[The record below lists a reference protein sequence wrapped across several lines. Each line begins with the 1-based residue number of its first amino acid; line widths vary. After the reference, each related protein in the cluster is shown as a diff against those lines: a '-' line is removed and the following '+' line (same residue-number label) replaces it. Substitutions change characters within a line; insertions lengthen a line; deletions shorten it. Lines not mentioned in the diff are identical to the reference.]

1 MGDRMALLLLVV
13 ATTALA
19 VEVPTDGG
27 MGLLAEPQVAM
38 FCGKLNMHVDVQS
51 GKWESDP
58 SGTKSCIGTKEGI
71 LQYCQEVYPELQ
83 ITNVVEAN
91 QPVSVQN
98 WCKKGRKQCR
108 SHLHIVVPYRCLGEL
123 QITNVVEANQ
133 PVSVQNWCKK
143 GRKQCRSHLHI
154 VVPYRCLVGEFV
166 SDALLVPDKCKF
178 LHQERMDMCESH
190 LHWHTVAKESCGDRT
205 LNLHDYGMLLPC
217 GIDRFRGVEFVC
229 CPSDRETDSTEQD
242 EDDSDVWWGGAET
255 DYTDNSM
262 ARGAADPAGF
272 TPQQQQ
278 EEEVTEE
285 TSPAMVEEDEEE
297 EGQDNDQDGDGDED
311 DDEEDDDD
319 DVIDERDDSEPTTNI
334 AMTTTTT
341 TTTTE
346 SVEEVVREVC
356 WANAETGPCR
366 AMLARWYFD
375 REEGRC
381 AQFIYGG
388 CGGNR
393 NNFESEEY
401 CLSVCSN
408 VSKSVTQ
415 TASCLPVCLRVHS
428 LWKRGLDWEAK
439 SLPRADKKAVI
450 QRFQEKVEALEQE
463 AASERQ
469 QLVETHM
476 ARVEALLNDRRRLA
490 LESYLT
496 SLQAQPPRPRHVFS
510 LLKKYV
516 RAEQKDRQHTLKH
529 FEHVRMVDPKKAAQI
544 RPQVLTHLRVI
555 EERMNQSLGLLYK
568 VPGVADDIQDQVELL
583 QKEQADMA
591 QQLSN
596 LQSDVR
602 VSYGND
608 ALMPDSIPD
617 STRASLDLLPQEEDL
632 GVGLDGLGF
641 IHPESFN
648 QVNTDN
654 QVEPV
659 DARPIPDRDFPTR
672 PVSGLKPE
680 EIPELR
686 MEAEERH
693 STGFEVHHQKLVFFA
708 EDVGSNKGASSADVG
723 GVVIA
728 TVIVITLVMLRKK
741 QYTSIHHGVIEVDAA
756 VTPEERH
763 LSKMQQ
769 NGYENPTYK
778 FFEQMQN

>member
-1 MGDRMALLLLVV
+1 MLQHSALLLLLV
-13 ATTALA
+13 ATLTLAL
-19 VEVPTDGG
+19 EVPTDGSV
-27 MGLLAEPQVAM
+27 GLLAEPQVAM
-38 FCGKLNMHVDVQS
+38 FCGKLNMHINVQT

-91 QPVSVQN
+91 QPVTIQS

-108 SHLHIVVPYRCLGEL
+108 SHP
-123 QITNVVEANQ
+123 
-133 PVSVQNWCKK
+133 
-143 GRKQCRSHLHI
+143 HI

-190 LHWHTVAKESCGDRT
+190 LHWHTVAKESCGDRSM
-205 LNLHDYGMLLPC
+205 NLHDYGMLLPC

-229 CPSDRETDSTEQD
+229 CPSDANHLDSTELE
-242 EDDSDVWWGGAET
+242 EDDSDVWWGGADA
-255 DYTDNSM
+255 DYTDGSEP
-262 ARGAADPAGF
+262 REVELEDP
-272 TPQQQQ
+272 
-278 EEEVTEE
+278 EEAE
-285 TSPAMVEEDEEE
+285 PALGED
-297 EGQDNDQDGDGDED
+297 DED
-311 DDEEDDDD
+311 DDDEGEEEPEGDA
-319 DVIDERDDSEPTTNI
+319 SEHTTSI

-356 WANAETGPCR
+356 SEEAETGPCR
-366 AMLARWYFD
+366 AMLPRWYFD
-375 REEGRC
+375 LASGQC
-381 AQFIYGG
+381 VQFIYGG

-393 NNFESEEY
+393 NNFETQEY
-401 CLSVCSN
+401 CLSVCG
-408 VSKSVTQ
+408 SVLPT
-415 TASCLPVCLRVHS
+415 TAASTPDAVDKYLETPGDENEHAHFQKAKES
-428 LWKRGLDWEAK
+428 LEAK
-439 SLPRADKKAVI
+439 HRERMSQVMREWEEAERQAKNMPRVDKKAVI
-450 QRFQEKVEALEQE
+450 QHFQEKVESLEQE

-476 ARVEALLNDRRRLA
+476 ARVEAMLNDRRRIA
-490 LESYLT
+490 LENYLT
-496 SLQAQPPRPRHVFS
+496 ALQADPPKPRHVFN

-529 FEHVRMVDPKKAAQI
+529 FEHVHMVDPKKAAQI

-568 VPGVADDIQDQVELL
+568 VPGIAEEIQDQVEELV
-583 QKEQADMA
+583 QKEQDEVEE
-591 QQLSN
+591 QLSA
-596 LQSDVR
+596 LQSEPR

-608 ALMPDSIPD
+608 ALMP
-617 STRASLDLLPQEEDL
+617 SLTESRTAPIDMLPSEE
-632 GVGLDGLGF
+632 GGIGLDGLGYV
-641 IHPESFN
+641 HPIGFMP
-648 QVNTDN
+648 VNTEN
-654 QVEPV
+654 EVEPV
-659 DARPIPDRDFPTR
+659 DARPAPDRGLTTR
-672 PVSGLKPE
+672 PGSGLTGIKMD
-680 EIPELR
+680 EIPEVR
-686 MEAEERH
+686 MEAEVRL
-693 STGFEVHHQKLVFFA
+693 SSGYEVHHQKLVFFA
-708 EDVGSNKGASSADVG
+708 EDVGSNKGAIIGLMVG

-741 QYTSIHHGVIEVDAA
+741 QYTSIHHGVVEVDAA

>member
-1 MGDRMALLLLVV
+1 MGDRISLLLLVL
-13 ATTALA
+13 ANAGFA

-27 MGLLAEPQVAM
+27 FGLLAEPQVAM

-71 LQYCQEVYPELQ
+71 LQYCQEVYSELQ

-91 QPVSVQN
+91 QPVSIQN
-98 WCKKGRKQCR
+98 WCKKGRKQC
-108 SHLHIVVPYRCLGEL
+108 H
-123 QITNVVEANQ
+123 
-133 PVSVQNWCKK
+133 
-143 GRKQCRSHLHI
+143 SHLHI

-205 LNLHDYGMLLPC
+205 LSLHDYGMLLPC

-229 CPSDRETDSTEQD
+229 CPSEREADSGEQD
-242 EDDSDVWWGGAET
+242 EDDSDVWWGDPET
-255 DYTDNSM
+255 DYNEN
-262 ARGAADPAGF
+262 RGVVDPVEPV
-272 TPQQQQ
+272 PQQQ
-278 EEEVTEE
+278 VKEE
-285 TSPAMVEEDEEE
+285 TAPAIDEEDEDLEQDEE
-297 EGQDNDQDGDGDED
+297 QDENEEVLENDQDGDGDE
-311 DDEEDDDD
+311 EDNN
-319 DVIDERDDSEPTTNI
+319 VIEKRDDSEHTTSV
-334 AMTTTTT
+334 AMTTTT

-356 WANAETGPCR
+356 LASAETGPCR

-375 REEGRC
+375 RKEGRC
-381 AQFIYGG
+381 VQFIYGG

-401 CLSVCSN
+401 CLSVCS
-408 VSKSVTQ
+408 
-415 TASCLPVCLRVHS
+415 TAKATATPSPPDAMERYLDAPGDNNEHAHFNKAKES
-428 LWKRGLDWEAK
+428 LEAK
-439 SLPRADKKAVI
+439 HRDRMSEVMREWEEAEREAKNLPRADKKAVI
-450 QRFQEKVEALEQE
+450 QRFQEKVEMLEQE

-476 ARVEALLNDRRRLA
+476 ARVEALLNDRRSLA
-490 LESYLT
+490 LDSYLT
-496 SLQAQPPRPRHVFS
+496 SLQAEPARPRHVFS

-555 EERMNQSLGLLYK
+555 DERMNQSLSLLYK
-568 VPGVADDIQDQVELL
+568 VPGVADDIQDQIELL
-583 QKEQADMA
+583 QKEQSEMA

-608 ALMPDSIPD
+608 ALMPDSLPD
-617 STRASLDLLPQEEDL
+617 STGTSLEPQEEGL
-632 GVGLDGLGF
+632 GLDGIGF
-641 IHPESFN
+641 IHPMSFN
-648 QVNTDN
+648 QFDADDEA
-654 QVEPV
+654 EPV
-659 DARPIPDRDFPTR
+659 HARTFPDRGLPTR
-672 PVSGLKPE
+672 PVSGLKPV
-680 EIPELR
+680 EIPEIR
-686 MEAEERH
+686 MEAEERR
-693 STGFEVHHQKLVFFA
+693 SAGYEVHHQKLVFFA
-708 EDVGSNKGASSADVG
+708 EDVSSNKGAIIGLMVG

-763 LSKMQQ
+763 LTKMQQ

>member
-1 MGDRMALLLLVV
+1 MGDRVALLLLAV
-13 ATTALA
+13 AASSLA
-19 VEVPTDGG
+19 AEVPTDVS

-38 FCGKLNMHVDVQS
+38 FCGKLNMHINVQS
-51 GKWESDP
+51 GKWEPDP

-91 QPVSVQN
+91 QPISIQN

-108 SHLHIVVPYRCLGEL
+108 SHM
-123 QITNVVEANQ
+123 
-133 PVSVQNWCKK
+133 
-143 GRKQCRSHLHI
+143 HI

-178 LHQERMDMCESH
+178 LHQERMDQCESH

-205 LNLHDYGMLLPC
+205 MNLHDYGMLLPC

-229 CPSDRETDSTEQD
+229 CPAEAERDADSTEQD
-242 EDDSDVWWGGAET
+242 ADDSDVWWGGAET
-255 DYTDNSM
+255 DYSDNSM
-262 ARGAADPAGF
+262 VREPEPAE
-272 TPQQQQ
+272 QQEETRPSVVQEDEEEE

-285 TSPAMVEEDEEE
+285 NDEEE
-297 EGQDNDQDGDGDED
+297 EEEEDALDNDQDGDGEEDKEAAEDEEE
-311 DDEEDDDD
+311 DEEDGDDD
-319 DVIDERDDSEPTTNI
+319 IVDTLDDSDDADEPTTNV
-334 AMTTTTT
+334 AMTTT

-346 SVEEVVREVC
+346 SVEEVVRVPT
-356 WANAETGPCR
+356 ATPSSPDAVDHYLETP
-366 AMLARWYFD
+366 ADENEHAHFQK
-375 REEGRC
+375 
-381 AQFIYGG
+381 AK
-388 CGGNR
+388 
-393 NNFESEEY
+393 ES
-401 CLSVCSN
+401 L
-408 VSKSVTQ
+408 
-415 TASCLPVCLRVHS
+415 
-428 LWKRGLDWEAK
+428 EAK
-439 SLPRADKKAVI
+439 HRERMSQVPTETVMREWEEAERESKNLPRADKKAVI

-496 SLQAQPPRPRHVFS
+496 ALQQDPPRPRHVFS

-583 QKEQADMA
+583 QREQAEMA
-591 QQLSN
+591 QQLAN
-596 LQSDVR
+596 LQTDVR

-608 ALMPDSIPD
+608 ALMPDQDMGD
-617 STRASLDLLPQEEDL
+617 SQTDLLPQEDTL
-632 GVGLDGLGF
+632 GLGSIGF

-648 QVNTDN
+648 QPNTEN

-659 DARPIPDRDFPTR
+659 DSRPNLDRGIPTR
-672 PVSGLKPE
+672 PVTGMKME
-680 EIPELR
+680 AIPELR
-686 MEAEERH
+686 METEDRQ
-693 STGFEVHHQKLVFFA
+693 STEYEVHHQKLVFFA
-708 EDVGSNKGASSADVG
+708 EDVGSNKGAIIGLMVG

>member
-1 MGDRMALLLLVV
+1 MAQRVALVALLL
-13 ATTALA
+13 AAAAPALA
-19 VEVPTDGG
+19 AEVPTDVS

-38 FCGKLNMHVDVQS
+38 FCSKLNMHINVQS
-51 GKWESDP
+51 GKWEPDP

-91 QPVSVQN
+91 QPISIQN

-108 SHLHIVVPYRCLGEL
+108 SHI
-123 QITNVVEANQ
+123 
-133 PVSVQNWCKK
+133 
-143 GRKQCRSHLHI
+143 HI

-178 LHQERMDMCESH
+178 LHQERMDQCESH

-205 LNLHDYGMLLPC
+205 MNLHDYGMLLPC

-229 CPSDRETDSTEQD
+229 CPAEAEGEADSAERD
-242 EDDSDVWWGGAET
+242 ADDSDVWWGGAET
-255 DYTDNSM
+255 DYSDNGM
-262 ARGAADPAGF
+262 VREPEPAE
-272 TPQQQQ
+272 QQ
-278 EEEVTEE
+278 EEARPSVVEDEEDKEEEEEVVAEE
-285 TSPAMVEEDEEE
+285 NDEEE
-297 EGQDNDQDGDGDED
+297 EEEEDVLDNDQDGDGEEDEEVVEEEEEVEEEEGDDGDDDDED
-311 DDEEDDDD
+311 DIVDRLDDDD
-319 DVIDERDDSEPTTNI
+319 DDEPTTNV

-346 SVEEVVREVC
+346 SVEEVVRVPT
-356 WANAETGPCR
+356 ATPSSPDAVDYYLETP
-366 AMLARWYFD
+366 ADENEHAHFQK
-375 REEGRC
+375 
-381 AQFIYGG
+381 AK
-388 CGGNR
+388 
-393 NNFESEEY
+393 ES
-401 CLSVCSN
+401 L
-408 VSKSVTQ
+408 
-415 TASCLPVCLRVHS
+415 
-428 LWKRGLDWEAK
+428 EAK
-439 SLPRADKKAVI
+439 HRERMSQVMREWEEAEREAKNLPRADKKAVI

-496 SLQAQPPRPRHVFS
+496 ALQQDSPRPRHVFS

-583 QKEQADMA
+583 QREQTEMA
-591 QQLSN
+591 QQLAN
-596 LQSDVR
+596 LQTDVR

-608 ALMPDSIPD
+608 ALMPNQEFGDGQ
-617 STRASLDLLPQEEDL
+617 TDLLAREDTL
-632 GVGLDGLGF
+632 GLGGVGF

-648 QVNTDN
+648 QPNTEN

-659 DARPIPDRDFPTR
+659 DSRPSLDRGIPTR
-672 PVSGLKPE
+672 PVTGMKMDAV
-680 EIPELR
+680 PELR
-686 MEAEERH
+686 METENRQ
-693 STGFEVHHQKLVFFA
+693 STEYEVHHQKLVFFA
-708 EDVGSNKGASSADVG
+708 EDVGSNKGAIIGLMVG

>member
-1 MGDRMALLLLVV
+1 MGSELCTAPINGV
-13 ATTALA
+13 AQGTR
-19 VEVPTDGG
+19 VPTDVS

-38 FCGKLNMHVDVQS
+38 FCGKLNMHINVQS
-51 GKWESDP
+51 GKWEPDP

-91 QPVSVQN
+91 QPISIQN

-108 SHLHIVVPYRCLGEL
+108 SH
-123 QITNVVEANQ
+123 T
-133 PVSVQNWCKK
+133 
-143 GRKQCRSHLHI
+143 HI

-178 LHQERMDMCESH
+178 LHQERMDQCESH

-205 LNLHDYGMLLPC
+205 MNLHDYGMLLPC

-229 CPSDRETDSTEQD
+229 CPAEAERDADSAEQD
-242 EDDSDVWWGGAET
+242 ADDS
-255 DYTDNSM
+255 
-262 ARGAADPAGF
+262 
-272 TPQQQQ
+272 
-278 EEEVTEE
+278 
-285 TSPAMVEEDEEE
+285 DEEE
-297 EGQDNDQDGDGDED
+297 EEEEGDDDIVDTLDDNDDAD
-311 DDEEDDDD
+311 
-319 DVIDERDDSEPTTNI
+319 EPTTNV
-334 AMTTTTT
+334 AMTTTT

-346 SVEEVVREVC
+346 SVEEVVRDVC

-366 AMLARWYFD
+366 AMLPRWYFD
-375 REEGRC
+375 RQEGHC

-401 CLSVCSN
+401 CLSVCS
-408 VSKSVTQ
+408 SVIP
-415 TASCLPVCLRVHS
+415 TASPSSSDAVDHYLETPTDENEHAHFQKAKES
-428 LWKRGLDWEAK
+428 LEAK
-439 SLPRADKKAVI
+439 HRERMSQVMREWEEAEREAKNLPRADKKAVI

-496 SLQAQPPRPRHVFS
+496 ALQQDPPRPRHVFS

-583 QKEQADMA
+583 QREQAEMA
-591 QQLSN
+591 QQLAN
-596 LQSDVR
+596 LQTDVR

-608 ALMPDSIPD
+608 ALMPDQELGD
-617 STRASLDLLPQEEDL
+617 GQTDLLPQEDTL
-632 GVGLDGLGF
+632 GLAGVGF
-641 IHPESFN
+641 IHPEIFN
-648 QVNTDN
+648 QPNTEN

-659 DARPIPDRDFPTR
+659 DSRPSLDRGIPTR
-672 PVSGLKPE
+672 PVTGMKME
-680 EIPELR
+680 AIPELR
-686 MEAEERH
+686 METEDRQ
-693 STGFEVHHQKLVFFA
+693 STEYEVHHQKLVFFA
-708 EDVGSNKGASSADVG
+708 EDVGSNKGAIIGLMVG

-778 FFEQMQN
+778 FFEQLQN

>member
-1 MGDRMALLLLVV
+1 MKLG
-13 ATTALA
+13 TQK
-19 VEVPTDGG
+19 VPTDVS

-38 FCGKLNMHVDVQS
+38 FCGKLNMHINVQS
-51 GKWESDP
+51 GKWEPDP

-91 QPVSVQN
+91 QPVSIQS

-108 SHLHIVVPYRCLGEL
+108 SHM
-123 QITNVVEANQ
+123 
-133 PVSVQNWCKK
+133 
-143 GRKQCRSHLHI
+143 HI

-178 LHQERMDMCESH
+178 LHQERMNQCESH

-205 LNLHDYGMLLPC
+205 MNLHDYGMLLPC

-229 CPSDRETDSTEQD
+229 CPAEAEHDADSAEQD
-242 EDDSDVWWGGAET
+242 ADDSDVWWGGAET
-255 DYTDNSM
+255 DYSDTSM
-262 ARGAADPAGF
+262 VREPEPAE
-272 TPQQQQ
+272 QQ
-278 EEEVTEE
+278 EETRP
-285 TSPAMVEEDEEE
+285 SVEEADVL
-297 EGQDNDQDGDGDED
+297 DNDQDGDGEEDEEVTAEDEELEEEEDGD
-311 DDEEDDDD
+311 DDIVDD
-319 DVIDERDDSEPTTNI
+319 IADDSDDEPTTNV

-346 SVEEVVREVC
+346 SVEEVVRDVC
-356 WANAETGPCR
+356 TANAETGPCR
-366 AMLARWYFD
+366 AMLPRWYFD
-375 REEGRC
+375 RQEGRC

-401 CLSVCSN
+401 CLSVCS
-408 VSKSVTQ
+408 SVNHGDIF
-415 TASCLPVCLRVHS
+415 LLLRFERCFVKAIAKKHFLELHS
-428 LWKRGLDWEAK
+428 PDAVDHYLETPADENEHAHFQKAKESLEAK
-439 SLPRADKKAVI
+439 HRERMSQVMREWEEAEREAKNLPRADKKAVI

-476 ARVEALLNDRRRLA
+476 ARVETLLNERRRLA

-496 SLQAQPPRPRHVFS
+496 ALQQDQPRPRHVFS
-510 LLKKYV
+510 LLKKYL

-568 VPGVADDIQDQVELL
+568 VPGLADDIQDQVGEL
-583 QKEQADMA
+583 QWED
-591 QQLSN
+591 SIN
-596 LQSDVR
+596 PSICVSVSETTDVR
-602 VSYGND
+602 MSY
-608 ALMPDSIPD
+608 
-617 STRASLDLLPQEEDL
+617 
-632 GVGLDGLGF
+632 
-641 IHPESFN
+641 
-648 QVNTDN
+648 
-654 QVEPV
+654 VEPV
-659 DARPIPDRDFPTR
+659 DSRPNLDRGVPTR
-672 PVSGLKPE
+672 PAKPLIDVCPLISTVRVLCVLTGMKME
-680 EIPELR
+680 AIPELR
-686 MEAEERH
+686 METEDRQ
-693 STGFEVHHQKLVFFA
+693 STEYEVHHQKLVFFA
-708 EDVGSNKGASSADVG
+708 EDVGSNKGAIIGLMVG

>member
-1 MGDRMALLLLVV
+1 IAEKKLFLLRN
-13 ATTALA
+13 ATHACVLSQ
-19 VEVPTDGG
+19 VPSDSGT
-27 MGLLAEPQVAM
+27 GLFAEPQIAM
-38 FCGKLNMHVDVQS
+38 FCGKPNMHINVQT
-51 GKWESDP
+51 GKWEPDP
-58 SGTKSCIGTKEGI
+58 SGSKSCIGTKEGI

-91 QPVSVQN
+91 QPVSIWD
-98 WCKKGRKQCR
+98 WCKKSQKQCR
-108 SHLHIVVPYRCLGEL
+108 SH
-123 QITNVVEANQ
+123 T
-133 PVSVQNWCKK
+133 
-143 GRKQCRSHLHI
+143 HI

-190 LHWHTVAKESCGDRT
+190 LHWHTVAKESCGDRSM
-205 LNLHDYGMLLPC
+205 NLHDYGMLLPC

-229 CPSDRETDSTEQD
+229 CPAEVEELDSAAAE
-242 EDDSDVWWGGAET
+242 EDDSDVWWGGAENE
-255 DYTDNSM
+255 YSDNSM
-262 ARGAADPAGF
+262 TRDAGSEPA
-272 TPQQQQ
+272 
-278 EEEVTEE
+278 V
-285 TSPAMVEEDEEE
+285 VEDDEDLDEEE
-297 EGQDNDQDGDGDED
+297 ELLDNDQDGDGDED
-311 DDEEDDDD
+311 EDEDEEQRQSIS
-319 DVIDERDDSEPTTNI
+319 V
-334 AMTTTTT
+334 AMTT

-356 WANAETGPCR
+356 FASAETGPCR
-366 AMLARWYFD
+366 AMLARWYFV

-381 AQFIYGG
+381 APFIYGG

-401 CLSVCSN
+401 CLSVCS
-408 VSKSVTQ
+408 SV
-415 TASCLPVCLRVHS
+415 LPTPSSSPPDAVDRYLETPADENEHTHFLKAKES
-428 LWKRGLDWEAK
+428 LEAKHRERMSQVMREWEEAERQAK
-439 SLPRADKKAVI
+439 SLPRNDKKAVI
-450 QRFQEKVEALEQE
+450 QHFQEKVEALEQE

-490 LESYLT
+490 LESYL
-496 SLQAQPPRPRHVFS
+496 SALQADPPRPQHVFS

-568 VPGVADDIQDQVELL
+568 VPGVTEDIQDQVELL
-583 QKEQADMA
+583 QREQQEMSA
-591 QQLSN
+591 QLAN

-608 ALMPDSIPD
+608 ALMPDS
-617 STRASLDLLPQEEDL
+617 TANLDLLPSEDTQ
-632 GVGLDGLGF
+632 GF

-648 QVNTDN
+648 QPNTQN

-659 DARPIPDRDFPTR
+659 DARPVPDRGLPTR
-672 PVSGLKPE
+672 PVSGLKPDDV
-680 EIPELR
+680 PELR

-693 STGFEVHHQKLVFFA
+693 SEVYHQKLVFFA
-708 EDVGSNKGASSADVG
+708 EDVSSNKGAIIGLMVG

-728 TVIVITLVMLRKK
+728 TIIVITLVMLRKK
-741 QYTSIHHGVIEVDAA
+741 QYTSIHHGIIEVDAA

-778 FFEQMQN
+778 FFELMHN

>member
-1 MGDRMALLLLVV
+1 MGDRISLLLLIF
-13 ATTALA
+13 AAAGQA
-19 VEVPTDGG
+19 VEVSTDGG
-27 MGLLAEPQVAM
+27 LGLLAEPQVAM

-71 LQYCQEVYPELQ
+71 LQYCQEVYTELQ

-91 QPVSVQN
+91 QPVS
-98 WCKKGRKQCR
+98 
-108 SHLHIVVPYRCLGEL
+108 I
-123 QITNVVEANQ
+123 
-133 PVSVQNWCKK
+133 QNWCKK

-205 LNLHDYGMLLPC
+205 LSLHDYGMLLPC

-229 CPSDRETDSTEQD
+229 CPSEREADSGEQED
-242 EDDSDVWWGGAET
+242 DDSDVWWGGAEI
-255 DYTDNSM
+255 DYAENSM
-262 ARGAADPAGF
+262 ARGVIDPEEPE
-272 TPQQQQ
+272 PQKQQ
-278 EEEVTEE
+278 EEEAEE
-285 TSPAMVEEDEEE
+285 TAPAMEEEDEDLVQEE
-297 EGQDNDQDGDGDED
+297 EQDENEEVLEEEVLENDQDGDGD
-311 DDEEDDDD
+311 DEEDN
-319 DVIDERDDSEPTTNI
+319 DVIDKHDDSEPTTSV
-334 AMTTTTT
+334 AMT

-346 SVEEVVREVC
+346 SVEEVVRV
-356 WANAETGPCR
+356 ATAAPD
-366 AMLARWYFD
+366 AM
-375 REEGRC
+375 
-381 AQFIYGG
+381 
-388 CGGNR
+388 NR
-393 NNFESEEY
+393 YLDAPGDDNEHAHFNKAKES
-401 CLSVCSN
+401 L
-408 VSKSVTQ
+408 
-415 TASCLPVCLRVHS
+415 
-428 LWKRGLDWEAK
+428 EAK
-439 SLPRADKKAVI
+439 HRDRMSEVMREWEEAEREAKNLPRADKKAVI
-450 QRFQEKVEALEQE
+450 QRFQEKVEMLEQE

-496 SLQAQPPRPRHVFS
+496 SLQAEPPRPRHVFS

-555 EERMNQSLGLLYK
+555 DERMNQSLSLLYK
-568 VPGVADDIQDQVELL
+568 VPGVADNIQDQIELL
-583 QKEQADMA
+583 QKEQSEMA

-608 ALMPDSIPD
+608 ALMPDSLPD
-617 STRASLDLLPQEEDL
+617 STGPSLDILPQEEGL
-632 GVGLDGLGF
+632 GLDGIGF
-641 IHPESFN
+641 IHPVSFN
-648 QVNTDN
+648 QFDGDDL
-654 QVEPV
+654 EPV
-659 DARPIPDRDFPTR
+659 HAHPFPDRGLPTR
-672 PVSGLKPE
+672 PVSGLKPQ

-686 MEAEERH
+686 MEAEERR
-693 STGFEVHHQKLVFFA
+693 SAGYEVHHQKLVFFA
-708 EDVGSNKGASSADVG
+708 EDVSSNKGAIIGLMVG